1 MLELKAKYYDKVI
14 SGQTATGLSLF
25 KNKPIYKEFNFI
37 DDLQRK
43 GTMNTFWLIL
53 ISKYRKKQSDYKP
66 SINY

>member
-37 DDLQRK
+37 DDL
-43 GTMNTFWLIL
+43 
-53 ISKYRKKQSDYKP
+53 
-66 SINY
+66 